1 MNSHWQYLEEQPGHF
16 VTLDGKV
23 MGKHRGRHFNP
34 YLSVSKM
41 QCSYLISTLVY
52 MTLCLCCLVPACVCV
67 LLPGHHFFTIGQRA
81 RLEGMANPWF
91 VAAKDPKSNT
101 ITVVY

>member
-1 MNSHWQYLEEQPGHF
+1 MF
-16 VTLDGKV
+16 V
-23 MGKHRGRHFNP
+23 
-34 YLSVSKM
+34 LS
-41 QCSYLISTLVY
+41 C
-52 MTLCLCCLVPACVCV
+52 ACVCV
-67 LLPGHHFFTIGQRA
+67 CVLCPGHHFFTIGQRA

>member
-41 QCSYLISTLVY
+41 QCSYLINTLVY

-67 LLPGHHFFTIGQRA
+67 CYAQVTISSPLASGQGWRGWQIPG
-81 RLEGMANPWF
+81 L
-91 VAAKDPKSNT
+91 
-101 ITVVY
+101 